1 MADRV
6 AAPLR
11 VLGPLE
17 IVREGGPVEARA
29 LLAEALELETT
40 FSYESPQELLG
51 AVFGAARLEDWS
63 TTLRVAERALLH
75 HIRSGA
81 LGIVY
86 VAATLNVTARGL
98 AEHRRSPPR
107 SSKGPRAP

>member
-40 FSYESPQELLG
+40 F
-51 AVFGAARLEDWS
+51 
-63 TTLRVAERALLH
+63 
-75 HIRSGA
+75 
-81 LGIVY
+81 
-86 VAATLNVTARGL
+86 
-98 AEHRRSPPR
+98 
-107 SSKGPRAP
+107 